1 MRFLY
6 LILLLLIVSCTMVSI
21 LDEPEKPQMLK
32 DSNNTTIDSIFSSKD
47 TTRLYPIEFSV
58 EVEDWKDTDTTEV
71 VI

>member
-47 TTRLYPIEFSV
+47 TVRLYPIEFSV
-58 EVEDWKDTDTTEV
+58 GVEDWKDT
-71 VI
+71 IIN

>member
-6 LILLLLIVSCTMVSI
+6 LILALLIMGCTMVSI

-47 TTRLYPIEFSV
+47 TVRLYPIEFSV
-58 EVEDWKDTDTTEV
+58 EVEDWKDT
-71 VI
+71 IIN